1 MVGSDERIELRC
13 RYVLKNL
20 VGVDAG
26 EVAAA
31 GTELCVV
38 DGEEGAVVWEA
49 DVKQL
54 CTLVYMFEYYS
65 TGN

>member
-1 MVGSDERIELRC
+1 
-13 RYVLKNL
+13 L
-20 VGVDAG
+20 VGEDAG

-49 DVKQL
+49 DVEKL
-54 CTLVYMFEYYS
+54 CTLIYIFEFYS
-65 TGN
+65 TEN